1 MLSSIRYDTVAYEN
15 SRAGFVVASYRL
27 NQLTPFIGYSRV
39 KSFAKQATPID
50 PSIDPIVAGLQAVS
64 HADQHT
70 VSVGARWD
78 FRENMALKLQFD
90 RIRGKPESVFPFRG
104 PNPQW
109 DGRMKVISVALDFT
123 F

>member
-1 MLSSIRYDTVAYEN
+1 
-15 SRAGFVVASYRL
+15 
-27 NQLTPFIGYSRV
+27 
-39 KSFAKQATPID
+39 
-50 PSIDPIVAGLQAVS
+50 
-64 HADQHT
+64 
-70 VSVGARWD
+70 
-78 FRENMALKLQFD
+78 MALKLQFD